1 MLKAHILIL
10 LLLALQ
16 MCVIPK
22 ALLRRLICLV
32 FYLL

>member
-1 MLKAHILIL
+1 MLKAHIIFL

-16 MCVIPK
+16 MFVTPK